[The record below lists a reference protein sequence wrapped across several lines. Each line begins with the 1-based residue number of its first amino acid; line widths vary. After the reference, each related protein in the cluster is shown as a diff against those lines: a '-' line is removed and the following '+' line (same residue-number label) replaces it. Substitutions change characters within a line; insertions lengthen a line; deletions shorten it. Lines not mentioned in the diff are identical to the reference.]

1 VRDEDDRQLSTDTTY
16 HQQHLHNEHP
26 SSPSLLVALLSS
38 AVLYIYAWIGLL
50 QKNPAKRLNWPHLLE
65 HPFVR
70 ETELD
75 RDQQRIEKS
84 HFLQCGG
91 FGGPRER
98 LEVIMVRRAAVDDHL
113 R

>member
-1 VRDEDDRQLSTDTTY
+1 MDG
-16 HQQHLHNEHP
+16 
-26 SSPSLLVALLSS
+26 
-38 AVLYIYAWIGLL
+38 WIGLL
-50 QKNPAKRLNWPHLLE
+50 QKNPLKRLNWPHLLE

-70 ETELD
+70 ETEAD

-98 LEVIMVRRAAVDDHL
+98 LEVIMVRRAEQGSCCYPQIRSDKKNL
-113 R
+113 RLLPLLHSSLSLSLHHVSLLACFLP

>member
-1 VRDEDDRQLSTDTTY
+1 MIGSLQLTLHAISSTSILCT
-16 HQQHLHNEHP
+16 
-26 SSPSLLVALLSS
+26 LLSFVTCLLSS
-38 AVLYIYAWIGLL
+38 AVLCIYASIGLL

-84 HFLQCGG
+84 HYLQCGG

-98 LEVIMVRRAAVDDHL
+98 LEVIMVRRAAVCDHL